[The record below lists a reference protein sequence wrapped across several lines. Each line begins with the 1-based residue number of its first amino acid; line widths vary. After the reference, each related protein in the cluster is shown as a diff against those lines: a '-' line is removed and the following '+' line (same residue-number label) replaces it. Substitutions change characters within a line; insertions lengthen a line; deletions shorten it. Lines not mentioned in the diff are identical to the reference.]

1 MTTAFEHLITLGSFI
16 LALGIASILMSV
28 AMLVHRR
35 ADVKLSAPLMLWMF
49 ATFLE
54 QASFWLGSYNYRQL
68 EDASLVEVVF
78 VVLYPTLLFL
88 QSALVSPQQEVSL
101 DMVEHHRRNHRYYCG
116 IATVCA
122 VIMFS
127 FFYWA
132 GFIVKEA
139 AVPPLLLVLTATQG
153 LVALTATLARGRGL
167 QLVAAAAMA
176 GLSVTNFISASIVL
190 IDS

>member
-35 ADVKLSAPLMLWMF
+35 SDVRLSGPLMLWMF

-101 DMVEHHRRNHRYYCG
+101 DLVAHHRRNHRYYAG
-116 IATVCA
+116 IAALCA
-122 VIMFS
+122 TIMFG
-127 FFYWA
+127 FFLWA
-132 GFIVKEA
+132 GYVVKESY
-139 AVPPLLLVLTATQG
+139 VPPLLLALTAAQG
-153 LVALTATLARGRGL
+153 VVALTATLAGGRRV
-167 QLVAAAAMA
+167 QIVTAALMA
-176 GLSVTNFISASIVL
+176 GLCVTNFISASIAL
-190 IDS
+190 IQS